1 MPLFSF
7 FLNKKLKLKTKTFS
21 LWKQRMV
28 RKMDFILIVG
38 FVAVFNLQNAQTASL
53 KW

>member
-7 FLNKKLKLKTKTFS
+7 FLNKKLKIKTKTFS

-38 FVAVFNLQNAQTASL
+38 FVALFLIYRML
-53 KW
+53 KQLV